1 MAGPYRKEFADTR
14 LGVYVS
20 FDLVMICGELFDLA
34 SGKQLDIADSIAVV
48 RKAVCLLCASHLWYL
63 LSNQICAG
71 YVFVPGRKPD
81 TAGLTGI
88 HDPVGVIF
96 LLSRPRWEKPE
107 TARTAGRSER
117 AGAFTTPALSACF
130 FFVPR
135 PLVEKALKRGAN
147 LPIRVGGLPQPIGGH
162 TGPHSGQHG
171 AIMSGSAFGS
181 YASLSNPCFR
191 RVMGSRS
198 HYMVWPSGNEEEHIS
213 SSRYC
218 AR

>member
-117 AGAFTTPALSACF
+117 AGAFTTPALSACL
-130 FFVPR
+130 FFVLR
-135 PLVEKALKRGAN
+135 PLVEKAPQTGAN
-147 LPIRVGGLPQPIGGH
+147 PLGWGRWSTPARRRAHRASQRPTRGFYQVPSIQPICI
-162 TGPHSGQHG
+162 PVK
-171 AIMSGSAFGS
+171 
-181 YASLSNPCFR
+181 ASFLCS
-191 RVMGSRS
+191 
-198 HYMVWPSGNEEEHIS
+198 
-213 SSRYC
+213 
-218 AR
+218 

>member
-1 MAGPYRKEFADTR
+1 MSGPLSTPPKSLKRRGLRGFATPMACYFRFNNPDGKSP
-14 LGVYVS
+14 
-20 FDLVMICGELFDLA
+20 ELPALRA
-34 SGKQLDIADSIAVV
+34 EV
-48 RKAVCLLCASHLWYL
+48 RE
-63 LSNQICAG
+63 
-71 YVFVPGRKPD
+71 PGR
-81 TAGLTGI
+81 
-88 HDPVGVIF
+88 
-96 LLSRPRWEKPE
+96 SRPRL
-107 TARTAGRSER
+107 
-117 AGAFTTPALSACF
+117 FLPAF